1 MTDPSA
7 ATQSLP
13 AIEFWFEFG
22 SNYSYLSVMRIEAL
36 AASKGVSIRWKP
48 FLLGAIFKSFGW
60 TSSPFVLQKAKG
72 EYVWQDMRR
81 QCRKYGLP
89 WVQPSVFPRPSLLP
103 MRVAMLGAE
112 EPWIG
117 DYCKQIML
125 MNFARDREIDTQEA
139 VSEVLQQLGLPAEDI
154 LAKARSED
162 NKLRLRA
169 QTEEAQARGV
179 FGAPT
184 FFVGSEMFWG
194 DDRLEDALALA
205 ESS

>member
-1 MTDPSA
+1 
-7 ATQSLP
+7 
-13 AIEFWFEFG
+13 
-22 SNYSYLSVMRIEAL
+22 
-36 AASKGVSIRWKP
+36 
-48 FLLGAIFKSFGW
+48 
-60 TSSPFVLQKAKG
+60 
-72 EYVWQDMRR
+72 
-81 QCRKYGLP
+81 
-89 WVQPSVFPRPSLLP
+89 
-103 MRVAMLGAE
+103 MRVAMVGAE

-125 MNFARDREIDTQEA
+125 MNFARDREIDTPEA

-169 QTEEAQARGV
+169 QTEEAQARGI

-194 DDRLEDALALA
+194 DDRLDDALALA
-205 ESS
+205 EGS

>member
-1 MTDPSA
+1 
-7 ATQSLP
+7 
-13 AIEFWFEFG
+13 
-22 SNYSYLSVMRIEAL
+22 MRIEAL
-36 AASKGVSIRWKP
+36 AASKGVPIRWRP

-72 EYVWQDMRR
+72 EYVWHDMLR
-81 QCRKYGLP
+81 QCRKYDLP
-89 WVQPSVFPRPSLLP
+89 WVKPSVFPRISLLS
-103 MRVAMLGAE
+103 MRVAMVGAE

-125 MNFARDREIDTQEA
+125 MNFARDREIDTPEA

-169 QTEEAQARGV
+169 QTEEAQARGI

-194 DDRLEDALALA
+194 DDRLDDALALA
-205 ESS
+205 EGS